1 MTVVTTLDIYGMSP
15 EEYRAV
21 MDRLGVERRP

>member
-1 MTVVTTLDIYGMSP
+1 MTVATTIDIYGMSP

-21 MDRLGVERRP
+21 MDKLIPSRT